1 MTDALVVITTTETKE
16 DAERLAH
23 LLVESELAACVQVL
37 PQITSVYR
45 WQGKVEQAGETLLL
59 IKTNRQTYLRLEAA
73 IQENHKYQTPEII
86 ALPVEAGADDY
97 LRWLS
102 ASLNMERTTD

>member
-23 LLVESELAACVQVL
+23 LLVEGELAACVQVL
-37 PQITSVYR
+37 PQITSIYR

-59 IKTNRQTYLRLEAA
+59 IKTTRATYPQLETA
-73 IQENHKYQTPEII
+73 IKENHAYQAPEII
-86 ALPVEAGADDY
+86 ALPVQAGLDEY
-97 LRWLS
+97 LDWLD
-102 ASLNMERTTD
+102 ASIRLRA